1 MLSKKCGNHY
11 KTMQTYCLI
20 CTTNTDSVD
29 SKKVTMANKVG
40 RQTSRC
46 TNCVGEKSSFSK
58 QKPNK
63 KTWLK

>member
-1 MLSKKCGNHY
+1 
-11 KTMQTYCLI
+11 MQTYCLI
-20 CTTNTDSVD
+20 CTTNTDSVG
-29 SKKVTMANKVG
+29 SKRVTMANKVG